1 MAYIAMNEAHLAEA
15 AAVMKSTAEQLPS
28 RIKALL
34 DERKQLQNELANF
47 RKQLAMA
54 GSGQAEVSVQNINGT
69 PFLAQKLSGVSGK
82 DLRGMI
88 DEHKKRLGKGIVLLI
103 ADTGER
109 AAIAAGVTEGLGVS
123 AVDIVRVAA
132 EKLGGK
138 GGGGRPD
145 MAQAGGAS
153 AENADEAIEAVINML
168 EA

>member
-1 MAYIAMNEAHLAEA
+1 
-15 AAVMKSTAEQLPS
+15 
-28 RIKALL
+28 
-34 DERKQLQNELANF
+34 
-47 RKQLAMA
+47 
-54 GSGQAEVSVQNINGT
+54 
-69 PFLAQKLSGVSGK
+69 
-82 DLRGMI
+82 MI

-109 AAIAAGVTEGLGVS
+109 AAIAAGVTGGWDVS

-153 AENADEAIEAVINML
+153 AENSETAIQAVINML

>member
-1 MAYIAMNEAHLAEA
+1 
-15 AAVMKSTAEQLPS
+15 
-28 RIKALL
+28 
-34 DERKQLQNELANF
+34 
-47 RKQLAMA
+47 
-54 GSGQAEVSVQNINGT
+54 VQNIKGI
-69 PFLAQKLSGVSGK
+69 PFLAQTLSGVSGK

-103 ADTGER
+103 ADTGDR

-153 AENADEAIEAVINML
+153 AQNAEEAIAAVIKML

>member
-1 MAYIAMNEAHLAEA
+1 
-15 AAVMKSTAEQLPS
+15 MKTTAEQLPA

-34 DERKQLQNELANF
+34 DERKQMQNELANF

-54 GSGQAEVSVQNINGT
+54 GSGQAEVSVQNINGI
-69 PFLAQKLSGVSGK
+69 PFLAQTLSGVSGK

-109 AAIAAGVTEGLGVS
+109 AAIAAGVTDGLGVS

-153 AENADEAIEAVINML
+153 AENADEAIQAVINML

>member
-1 MAYIAMNEAHLAEA
+1 
-15 AAVMKSTAEQLPS
+15 
-28 RIKALL
+28 
-34 DERKQLQNELANF
+34 
-47 RKQLAMA
+47 
-54 GSGQAEVSVQNINGT
+54 
-69 PFLAQKLSGVSGK
+69 
-82 DLRGMI
+82 MI

-109 AAIAAGVTEGLGVS
+109 AAIAAGVTEGLSVS

-145 MAQAGGAS
+145 MAQAGGSS
-153 AENADEAIEAVINML
+153 AENAEEAIQAVINML